1 MFHRS
6 SRTRVRATAWGS
18 DRAEDALRSGPSW
31 RKPAEEI
38 MTAEFQTS
46 ATSSTRQP
54 SSPLPSDAKSSD
66 GDSGSG
72 PRAERGAQDLGTA
85 EEQKHAGQEASVA
98 SEDAVFTVMIRQ
110 IPRHYTQLKF
120 LAELSCRGLHG
131 LVDFIYFP
139 FDVKKGTNVGFGFV
153 NFTEPRHTERFR
165 QEFDNVYLDMEMRN
179 KEKPLRMHPAAVQ
192 GFQDNYSH
200 FVSTK
205 TGQKADRRYSP
216 LFMPRGSWAG
226 LAEDIQME
234 LAQLR
239 EAFNSRPPGL
249 LHVSRSEVPAQ
260 ICSLPQQAAGA
271 EGPFPGEGK
280 KKKKKKKK
288 KKGSFSGFAGSWSA
302 ALVRTPRLAVRQLT
316 GVLSTKS
323 SSTFPGIPTSF
334 PERAVPLAAPDSIL
348 RMGVET
354 FEEAPVDTNQ
364 FGLDRLLQQVAAKTE
379 STALKAALS
388 AELIQLQA
396 PNRETAAPGAEAEA
410 ARRANGARKATETL
424 AKAKG
429 ITASASAA
437 GEATAAEANQPKF
450 KATRNQVQLQS
461 TPSAKEAEIQITLED
476 AAHARMEVDD
486 SRAKKRSMGNCK
498 GPSTSAGAQ
507 AMAPHAPAAPLLACD
522 AGPPGADDSAGDA
535 PLGHALD
542 WNGRAGRQSKRGQAI
557 LTKLTNCLAKY
568 LVAHAPAAHAKLSA
582 HERGDFTAARF
593 ETRESGPKMPD
604 CSLDISAKEP
614 PIWLDKEEQVGRH
627 WPWEQRLAICIDC
640 IEPWIQVFDADYPPR
655 KMIAAAGIAP
665 WTAMERGF
673 KLHESAKTYLNI
685 PGITDSDHARLI
697 QCLISTR
704 PHESHTFKQDSIDLG
719 EQKLDERFTYQ
730 RSGDPAMAIDALT

>member
-1 MFHRS
+1 
-6 SRTRVRATAWGS
+6 
-18 DRAEDALRSGPSW
+18 
-31 RKPAEEI
+31 

-72 PRAERGAQDLGTA
+72 PRAERGAQEPGAPKHPRSVCLADGLALARGSAEPDPAHEDLGTA
-85 EEQKHAGQEASVA
+85 EEQKHAGQEASVT

-271 EGPFPGEGK
+271 EGPFPGEARTRDLHEEGLSGAGGARAEQTRSAPGPCWDGCPAK
-280 KKKKKKKK
+280 TGPAARVLPPPGLQPATARPCAGPRWWPRGLPQEAAQRLQPP
-288 KKGSFSGFAGSWSA
+288 KGQFWPAAEPDPLRSHKSILGHLHPAEPPMFAASRG
-302 ALVRTPRLAVRQLT
+302 ALLETYQQLEEQRQQL
-316 GVLSTKS
+316 LN
-323 SSTFPGIPTSF
+323 
-334 PERAVPLAAPDSIL
+334 ELAA
-348 RMGVET
+348 VQ
-354 FEEAPVDTNQ
+354 EEQ
-364 FGLDRLLQQVAAKTE
+364 
-379 STALKAALS
+379 
-388 AELIQLQA
+388 
-396 PNRETAAPGAEAEA
+396 
-410 ARRANGARKATETL
+410 RRA
-424 AKAKG
+424 
-429 ITASASAA
+429 IASAA
-437 GEATAAEANQPKF
+437 H
-450 KATRNQVQLQS
+450 
-461 TPSAKEAEIQITLED
+461 
-476 AAHARMEVDD
+476 AHH
-486 SRAKKRSMGNCK
+486 
-498 GPSTSAGAQ
+498 PPWPP
-507 AMAPHAPAAPLLACD
+507 APFQ
-522 AGPPGADDSAGDA
+522 
-535 PLGHALD
+535 LD
-542 WNGRAGRQSKRGQAI
+542 WYS
-557 LTKLTNCLAKY
+557 
-568 LVAHAPAAHAKLSA
+568 
-582 HERGDFTAARF
+582 
-593 ETRESGPKMPD
+593 
-604 CSLDISAKEP
+604 
-614 PIWLDKEEQVGRH
+614 
-627 WPWEQRLAICIDC
+627 
-640 IEPWIQVFDADYPPR
+640 
-655 KMIAAAGIAP
+655 
-665 WTAMERGF
+665 
-673 KLHESAKTYLNI
+673 
-685 PGITDSDHARLI
+685 
-697 QCLISTR
+697 
-704 PHESHTFKQDSIDLG
+704 
-719 EQKLDERFTYQ
+719 
-730 RSGDPAMAIDALT
+730 